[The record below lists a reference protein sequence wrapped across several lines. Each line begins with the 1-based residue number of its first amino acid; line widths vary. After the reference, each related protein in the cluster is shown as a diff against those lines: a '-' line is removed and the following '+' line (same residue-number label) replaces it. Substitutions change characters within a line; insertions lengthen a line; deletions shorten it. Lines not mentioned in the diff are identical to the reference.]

1 MLHNPKHAI
10 LILAFS
16 ILSVCSLGAKAPGKV
31 STPASDK
38 RVTFLG
44 RTLVEGDNVSFDWS
58 GVYARVRFSG
68 NYLAMKASDTR
79 RNYYNVW
86 IDSDQSQEPDRIIS
100 THGADSLIVLFDES
114 DIVRKWGKA
123 KSAPTVHNVVI
134 QKRTEGEQ
142 GTTTVSAFITE
153 GQLLQAEGVR
163 ERLIEVI
170 GDSYTCGYGTE
181 NSVKTD
187 PFKVETE
194 NCNKSYSSI
203 VPRYF
208 GADYIHVAHS
218 GMGIARNY
226 NDNVKGWYMP
236 ERYLQTF
243 DMDRESRWDAA
254 KTGYHPD
261 ITIIYLGANDF
272 SVQRQPTL
280 AVFMEGYIT
289 LLKEIKANWGE
300 DHPILCVAGPSDF
313 NIAAFINEVVRNC
326 GLKNVS
332 MTAMSSTILNDDSD
346 LGASYHPNYSGHKKV
361 SMCIIPVVAT
371 KTGWDLTG
379 APIE

>member
-1 MLHNPKHAI
+1 MKTFLKRTILLAVVPAI
-10 LILAFS
+10 VS
-16 ILSVCSLGAKAPGKV
+16 ITAAAKAPEKV
-31 STPASDK
+31 STPASDSK
-38 RVTFLG
+38 VTFVG
-44 RTLVEGDNVSFDWS
+44 RTVKSGDNVSFDWS
-58 GVYARVRFSG
+58 GVYAKIRFSG
-68 NYLAMKASDTR
+68 NYLAMKASDTK

-86 IDSDQSQEPDRIIS
+86 IDSDQSKEPDKIVS
-100 THGADSLIVLFDES
+100 THGSDSLIVLFDNS
-114 DIVRKWGKA
+114 DIIRKWGKA
-123 KSAPTVHNVVI
+123 KSAPQTHNVVI

-142 GTTTVSAFITE
+142 GTTTISSFISE
-153 GQLLQAEGVR
+153 GALLQAEGIKDRV
-163 ERLIEVI
+163 IEVI
-170 GDSYTCGYGTE
+170 GDSYTCGYGSE

-187 PFKVETE
+187 PFKPETE

-208 GADYIHVAHS
+208 DADYIHVAHS

-254 KTGYHPD
+254 SSGIHPD

-280 AVFMEGYIT
+280 SVFKEGYMT

-313 NIAAFINEVVRNC
+313 NIAAFINEIVSNC
-326 GLKNVS
+326 GLTNVS
-332 MTAMSSTILNDDSD
+332 MTAMSSTILNSDSD
-346 LGASYHPNYSGHKKV
+346 LGASYHPNYNGHQKV

-371 KTGWDLTG
+371 KTGWSLTG
-379 APIE
+379 APIL